1 MMWKRASLFR
11 IKNKIMVICLTVII
25 IPVLVM
31 TVNSYYSSER
41 LLAQNYT
48 KLMNDLAKQTNIRID
63 EFLKEIEKI
72 SLLASNGLS
81 SSVSATNEG
90 SFPIQDYL
98 RNGGK
103 QNKNTAYNILMNY
116 IMMKD
121 RVFSIYLYNLNGGED
136 LFVSPNQPIDT
147 SYKVENELWFKKFMH
162 SKDRIITLTTRIDN
176 QLKNKILAVSHAR
189 KIYDVA
195 TGKLLGVI
203 VVSIDIKFIE
213 IVNRNLQEG
222 LRSRFMIVD
231 EDEKIVYNVND
242 QLIGTLFRDNVRP
255 DESLNVVA
263 VNPLSQQKWTTYLYM
278 PMEELTADGAILG
291 RNLVTL
297 AIVMSLFA
305 VIISIFLSHVIT
317 RPIKKLI
324 RNIGL
329 VEKGHFEQVEH
340 IRSQDEIGYLSVRFN
355 KMSYEL
361 KRLVEKVQQ
370 EEIDKAAAEMRALHA
385 QINPHFLYNTLGSVK
400 WIASMQRADK
410 IVEMTEALISML
422 RYATRSDGTLVSI
435 REELD
440 HISNYI
446 TIQNVRYYGSIQMN
460 YEIEADSLDYLMPKM
475 ILQPIIENAIFH
487 GFAELEEGGIITI
500 QIQFLGD
507 DIAIKI
513 HDNGAGMDQE
523 TIQDLLEMNRTD
535 ADDGIKGIGV
545 QNVQR
550 RIQLHFGQSYG
561 LQAESILG
569 EGTVFTIM
577 LPAIFNQPE
586 TVKFADR
593 S

>member
-1 MMWKRASLFR
+1 MDNIFVHAYGRAD
-11 IKNKIMVICLTVII
+11 C
-25 IPVLVM
+25 
-31 TVNSYYSSER
+31 
-41 LLAQNYT
+41 Q
-48 KLMNDLAKQTNIRID
+48 
-63 EFLKEIEKI
+63 
-72 SLLASNGLS
+72 
-81 SSVSATNEG
+81 
-90 SFPIQDYL
+90 
-98 RNGGK
+98 
-103 QNKNTAYNILMNY
+103 
-116 IMMKD
+116 
-121 RVFSIYLYNLNGGED
+121 
-136 LFVSPNQPIDT
+136 
-147 SYKVENELWFKKFMH
+147 
-162 SKDRIITLTTRIDN
+162 
-176 QLKNKILAVSHAR
+176 
-189 KIYDVA
+189 
-195 TGKLLGVI
+195 
-203 VVSIDIKFIE
+203 
-213 IVNRNLQEG
+213 
-222 LRSRFMIVD
+222 
-231 EDEKIVYNVND
+231 
-242 QLIGTLFRDNVRP
+242 
-255 DESLNVVA
+255 
-263 VNPLSQQKWTTYLYM
+263 
-278 PMEELTADGAILG
+278 LTADGAILG

-507 DIAIKI
+507 DIAIKV

-523 TIQDLLEMNRTD
+523 TIEDLLEMNRTD
-535 ADDGIKGIGV
+535 ADDGINGIGV